1 MRLKKWSGT
10 KPGIII
16 FVGYESM
23 SGIGYIC
30 EIYSWGYVK
39 RYVDSQHR
47 RNGYFENIDNDVISR
62 INDKIFYI

>member
-16 FVGYESM
+16 FVGYDSM
-23 SGIGYIC
+23 SAIGYLC
-30 EIYSWGYVK
+30 EINSWGYIK

-47 RNGYFENIDNDVISR
+47 RNGYFESIDNDVVSR